1 MLTRNQIH
9 DRLTSITGEI
19 KAQRSILGE
28 SHKAAQE
35 QANLADIAAQAV
47 TKNEQRLEAL
57 LQEARALA
65 KQYAEAVDEIVI
77 GVTQADQFVQ
87 GSGPLTLQEQ
97 AEAVFNEGNPVTPY
111 PNGESRL
118 NAIFDEAT
126 NP

>member
-77 GVTQADQFVQ
+77 GVTPAE
-87 GSGPLTLQEQ
+87 TLQEQ